1 MKFIIRSFKEI
12 KTVMFVMLVLFF
24 LTSYLLIKNSKPVE
38 AYGESLI
45 IEAENNDDN
54 TRVYTKSA

>member
-12 KTVMFVMLVLFF
+12 KTVIFVMLVLFF
-24 LTSYLLIKNSKPVE
+24 LTSYFLIKNSKPVE